1 MKVLAVENNLEL
13 LKLLSHLLE
22 KEGFETDTATG
33 GEEALQKF
41 AERKPDIACLD
52 ILLEDISGYEICRRM
67 RQADPAMPILL
78 ITSKSRP
85 ADIEEGMK
93 AGATEYIIKPFDL
106 MSITALMHKTARS
119 FLERKDPDGAGK
131 FFDFGDVR
139 VYPGQLRGERG
150 GSEFPL
156 NLREIGILRLLHGH
170 KGNVVAND
178 KLSALC
184 WKSENMPVDKAL
196 EWQMQQLRK
205 KIEADPANPG
215 LIRARDGGYLFG

>member
-22 KEGFETDTATG
+22 KEGFDTQTAAG

-41 AERKPDIACLD
+41 AAQKPDIACLD
-52 ILLEDISGYEICRRM
+52 ILLEDISGYEVCRQM
-67 RQADPAMPILL
+67 RAADADMPILL

-93 AGATEYIIKPFDL
+93 AGATEYIVKPFDL
-106 MSITALMHKTARS
+106 MSITALMNKTACAR
-119 FLERKDPDGAGK
+119 LALLNPEAVAE

-139 VYPGQLRGERG
+139 IYPAQLRGERG
-150 GSEFPL
+150 NNEIPL
-156 NLREIGILRLLHGH
+156 NLREIGILKLLHGQ
-170 KGNVVAND
+170 KGSVVAND
-178 KLSALC
+178 SISALC
-184 WKSENMPVDKAL
+184 WKSENMPEDKAL

-215 LIRARDGGYLFG
+215 LIRAEGGGYLFG